1 VNFPLFLVPGKFGKF
16 GKFDLGQAGV
26 AATTVRSSGW
36 VSARVRVAWAIQI
49 SAVGNLT
56 MIAACWL
63 PSPVASTS
71 AQSSPEAVPAAE
83 CLVAPRTRQEIAA
96 LLADPDTATPAATTA
111 GQTLPPGEPV
121 AAETAAAMEQIIR
134 MWLACQNAGEPLR
147 AWSLFSDG
155 YLFRLLSRQG
165 GLSGE
170 AYRELATPAPV
181 ATAAAV
187 VLAVEGERRLP
198 DGRFGAMV
206 TVSYPSV
213 PMPKRFFFYFTQGD
227 GRLQIDGILGE
238 ISFSVP

>member
-1 VNFPLFLVPGKFGKF
+1 MSPNTCYLSLRSAQCLGMTLSTHASLVINSDHPYFLPPRKFRKFRKFGI
-16 GKFDLGQAGV
+16 
-26 AATTVRSSGW
+26 AA
-36 VSARVRVAWAIQI
+36 
-49 SAVGNLT
+49 

-63 PSPVASTS
+63 WLPGAVTGAS
-71 AQSSPEAVPAAE
+71 AQSSPEAVPAEDCA
-83 CLVAPRTRQEIAA
+83 VTPRTRQEIAA
-96 LLADPDTATPAATTA
+96 LLAHPNTATPAATTG
-111 GQTLPPGEPV
+111 GQTLPAGEPV
-121 AAETAAAMEQIIR
+121 AAESAAAMEQVVQ

-181 ATAAAV
+181 ADEAAV
-187 VLAVEGERRLP
+187 VLAIEGERLLP
-198 DGRFGAMV
+198 DGRLGATV

-213 PMPKRFFFYFTQGD
+213 PMPKRFFFFFTQVD
-227 GRLQIDGILGE
+227 NRLLIDGILGE